1 MFTNPSLFVSDLF
14 VLAFMLL
21 LMGMMIMIKK
31 SEDDSDD
38 E

>member
-14 VLAFMLL
+14 LLAFLL
-21 LMGMMIMIKK
+21 VLMGMMIMIKK

>member
-14 VLAFMLL
+14 LL
-21 LMGMMIMIKK
+21 SFLLVLMGMMVMIKK

>member
-14 VLAFMLL
+14 VLTFMLV